1 MAMPAVHEPRPRA
14 TRPWT
19 DARRRA
25 GRDKTC
31 AKTLARR
38 PRARATYDAATCWP
52 LFARTQLYLRRPAY
66 RIQDSSLDKRQGEQR
81 RAAATLTKTAQD
93 LIPEIEAQW
102 AMLSAT
108 SPARTITIPRWSPP
122 PCAQCDPTGRHRSQS
137 RTEHAAAAAAAV
149 ASMSARR
156 IDTVLI
162 LCIDDL
168 PLVTPLATPL
178 VQLTARPPASQP
190 PLDQSV
196 T

>member
-1 MAMPAVHEPRPRA
+1 
-14 TRPWT
+14 
-19 DARRRA
+19 
-25 GRDKTC
+25 
-31 AKTLARR
+31 
-38 PRARATYDAATCWP
+38 
-52 LFARTQLYLRRPAY
+52 
-66 RIQDSSLDKRQGEQR
+66 
-81 RAAATLTKTAQD
+81 
-93 LIPEIEAQW
+93 
-102 AMLSAT
+102 MLSAT